1 MSGHSKWATTHR
13 QKELVDAKRG
23 AIFTKFANIITI
35 AARRGG
41 DPNSNPSL
49 RAAVDRA
56 REASMPKDN
65 IERAI
70 KKGTG
75 ELGGEQVEELYYE
88 GIVPPGVQIVV
99 KCLTDNKN
107 RSGST
112 VRHLFTKNG
121 GSFSAVMWNFSQ
133 FGVVRV
139 ESGEIKEKKMNN
151 ETLEL
156 ELIDQGI
163 EDFKKEEEGITVYAE
178 VKDLQKIRDFIEKK
192 GLKVSSAEIE
202 YVAKDKI
209 DLAASDQEKMEKF
222 LEELDDNEDVN
233 DYYTNIANL

>member
-23 AIFTKFANIITI
+23 AVFTKLANIITI
-35 AARRGG
+35 AAKKGG

-56 REASMPKDN
+56 REVSMPKDN

-75 ELGGEQVEELYYE
+75 ELAGEQIEELYYE

-99 KCLTDNKN
+99 KCVTDNKN
-107 RSGST
+107 RSGAS

-121 GSFSAVMWNFSQ
+121 GAFGSVLWNFSQ
-133 FGVVRV
+133 LGVLRIAS
-139 ESGEIKEKKMNN
+139 EEIKEKKINN
-151 ETLEL
+151 EELEL
-156 ELIDQGI
+156 ELIDLGI
-163 EDFKKEEEGITVYAE
+163 NDFKKETEGVTIYTE
-178 VKDLQKIRDFIEKK
+178 IKDFQKIRDFLETK
-192 GLKVSSAEIE
+192 GLKLEAAEIE
-202 YVAKDKI
+202 YVAKEKM
-209 DLAASDQEKMEKF
+209 DLPTGDQEKMDKF
-222 LEELDDNEDVN
+222 FEELDSNEDVS
-233 DYYTNIANL
+233 DYYSNLS

>member
-35 AARRGG
+35 AARKGG
-41 DPNSNPSL
+41 DLNANPSL

-56 REASMPKDN
+56 RDVSMPKDN

-75 ELGGEQVEELYYE
+75 ELGGEQVEELFYE

-121 GSFSAVMWNFSQ
+121 GSFGAVLWNFSQ
-133 FGVVRV
+133 LGVIRITS
-139 ESGEIKEKKMNN
+139 EEIQAKKINN
-151 ETLEL
+151 EDLEL

-163 EDFKKEEEGITVYAE
+163 ADFKKEAEGIIVYTDI
-178 VKDLQKIRDFIEKK
+178 KDLNKITSFLTTR
-192 GLKVSSAEIE
+192 GLKPAAADIE
-202 YVAKDKI
+202 YVAK
-209 DLAASDQEKMEKF
+209 EKMELVPEHQEKLDKF
-222 LEELDDNEDVN
+222 FEELDDNEDVS
-233 DYYTNIANL
+233 DYYSNLA

>member
-23 AIFTKFANIITI
+23 AVFTKLANVITI
-35 AARRGG
+35 AARKGG
-41 DPNSNPSL
+41 DINANPSL

-56 REASMPKDN
+56 RDASMPKDN

-75 ELGGEQVEELYYE
+75 ELGGEQVEELFYE
-88 GIVPPGVQIVV
+88 GVVPPNVQIVV

-121 GSFSAVMWNFSQ
+121 GAFGSVLWNFSQ
-133 FGVVRV
+133 LGVVRV
-139 ESGEIKEKKMNN
+139 SSEAAREKKISGD
-151 ETLEL
+151 ELEL
-156 ELIDQGI
+156 ELIDLGI
-163 EDFKKEEEGITVYAE
+163 VDFKKEEEGLTIYTE
-178 VKDLQKIRDFIEKK
+178 VKDLQKVCDLLASK
-192 GLKVSSAEIE
+192 GLKPEAAEIE

-209 DLAASDQEKMEKF
+209 ELPAEQTEKMDKF
-222 LEELDDNEDVN
+222 FEELDSNEDVN
-233 DYYTNIANL
+233 DYYSNLL